1 MGFTCEVSNGMRSSL
16 MYIAD
21 SSVSFLKANEPMH
34 LCFDTSGVLGLV
46 ASAAK
51 MTLMYSSLLDQ
62 GFRSQVFTMI
72 VAQVVITRCYDT

>member
-1 MGFTCEVSNGMRSSL
+1 MGFTCEVSNGMRSLS

-34 LCFDTSGVLGLV
+34 LCFVTSGVLGLV

-51 MTLMYSSLLDQ
+51 MALMYSSLLDQ
-62 GFRSQVFTMI
+62 GFRSQVLFHNDCSPGSHHKML
-72 VAQVVITRCYDT
+72 